1 MKKTLVAMAALV
13 ATGAFAQVTITGELV
28 MGYTSF
34 TTGGKTS
41 NDASGFGVDTSKIT
55 FKTSEDLG
63 GGMKLDSQ
71 MAIDGLDRSAASD
84 AGGVP
89 KGKDA
94 FLKLTTGFGAVTLG
108 SIKVKDMSSGIAA
121 VGASFYQFDK
131 LEPIGNDTLFYTR
144 PSRDFAMFELPLGPV
159 TLSIAQLEPKADGLG
174 IGAAGS
180 TAQRLVA
187 YAAAYK
193 AGPLAANL
201 QYASL
206 NNRNNTESTVK
217 DQTRLE
223 GAYDLGMVKVGLGYQ
238 VTNSDGALGAKDTQT
253 LLGVSAPLGPLKV
266 GVNFGNRKT
275 EDFTTLSSNGTRSG
289 YILGADYALSKRT
302 SIIGNYA
309 RWDTGSK
316 KDIGATSNAV
326 GLANASSI
334 FSLLLSH
341 KF

>member
-1 MKKTLVAMAALV
+1 MKKTLVALAALA
-13 ATGAFAQVTITGELV
+13 ATGAFAQVTITGDLV
-28 MGYTSF
+28 MGYTSY
-34 TTGGKTS
+34 TKGGATAI
-41 NDASGFGVDTSKIT
+41 DTSGFGVDTSKIT

-63 GGMKLDSQ
+63 GGMKLDAS
-71 MAIDGLDRSAASD
+71 MSMDGLDRSAASD

-94 FLKLTTGFGAVTLG
+94 TLKLTTGYGALTLG

-131 LEPIGNDTLFYTR
+131 LEPVGDDTLFYTR
-144 PSRDFAMFELPLGPV
+144 PSRDFAMFEVPVGPV
-159 TLSIAQLEPKADGLG
+159 TLSIAQYEPKADGLG

-180 TAQRLVA
+180 KTQRIVA

-193 AGPLAANL
+193 DGPVAANV
-201 QYASL
+201 QFASFD
-206 NNRNNTESTVK
+206 NRDTTQATVK

-238 VTNSDGALGAKDTQT
+238 VTNSDGTLGAKDTQT
-253 LLGVSAPLGPLKV
+253 LIGLSAPFGALKV
-266 GVNFGNRKT
+266 GVNFGNRQT
-275 EDFTTLSSNGTRSG
+275 SDFTAATSNGTRTG

-309 RWDTGSK
+309 RWDAGSK
-316 KDIGATSNAV
+316 KDVGAQTNAV
-326 GLANASSI
+326 GLANASST
-334 FSLLLSH
+334 FALLLSH